1 MREPGKLFS
10 SEHVRENRLKFG
22 NNENKQKAHDHHR
35 DEQNNRRIEHRRDD
49 LVFDLLRFFLELREA
64 QKNDL
69 QHAAEFARFHHVHI
83 ELVEN
88 LRMPGERLGE
98 SAAGLN
104 RLRDADDGFF
114 ENRIGLLLGKNG
126 EAAKQWQPGIDQ
138 RGQLPR
144 EDHERPGLDGL
155 LFKERDVDIEFD
167 LFFQR
172 AAPSTSGLNCF
183 RLRFSTL
190 ALLAQAFGEIPR
202 LPQLGNG
209 VVLRFGVENAR
220 GFLTASI
227 KGDVVVTR
235 HRGALVSVGI

>member
-1 MREPGKLFS
+1 MREPGKFLA
-10 SEHVRENRLKFG
+10 SEHVRKNRLKFG
-22 NNENKQKAHDHHR
+22 NNKNEQKAHDHHR

-49 LVFDLLRFFLELREA
+49 LVFDLLRLFLELREA

-98 SAAGLN
+98 SASGLN
-104 RLRDADDGFF
+104 RLRDTDDGFF

-138 RGQLPR
+138 CGQLPR
-144 EDHERPGLDGL
+144 EDHQGAGFDGL
-155 LFKERDVDIEFD
+155 LFEKRDVDVEFD

-172 AAPSTSGLNCF
+172 AAPSTSGLDSF
-183 RLRFSTL
+183 RLRFSPL
-190 ALLAQAFGEIPR
+190 ALLAQALGEIPR
-202 LPQLGNG
+202 LSQLRNG

-220 GFLTASI
+220 GFLAASI

-235 HRGALVSVGI
+235 HRGALVSDGI

>member
-1 MREPGKLFS
+1 MREPGKLFA
-10 SEHVRENRLKFG
+10 SEHVRKNRLKFG
-22 NNENKQKAHDHHR
+22 NNKNEQKAHDHHR
-35 DEQNNRRIEHRRDD
+35 DEQNNRWIEHRRDD

-69 QHAAEFARFHHVHI
+69 QHAAEFASFHHVHI

-98 SAAGLN
+98 SASGLN
-104 RLRDADDGFF
+104 RLRDTDDGFF
-114 ENRIGLLLGKNG
+114 ENRIWLLLGKNG
-126 EAAKQWQPGIDQ
+126 EAAKQWQTGIDQ

-144 EDHERPGLDGL
+144 EDHQGAGLDGL
-155 LFKERDVDIEFD
+155 LFEKRNVDIEFD

-172 AAPSTSGLNCF
+172 AAPPACSLNGF
-183 RLRFSTL
+183 HLGFTTL
-190 ALLAQAFGEIPR
+190 AFLTQALGKKPR
-202 LPQLGNG
+202 LPQLRDG

-220 GFLTASI
+220 GFLAASI